1 MTLIILSI
9 AILISAI
16 IAIFY
21 RQKQNNKM
29 FSVFKP
35 LTTILII
42 ALAVVIHQESASTYS
57 QLMIASLLFALIGD
71 IFLINKKYFLQGL
84 TSFLIAHIGFTI
96 GFTSV
101 FGFSWEWLPLIFLLL
116 VGGVY
121 FNVLRKH
128 LFKMTI
134 PVIVYIVVIL
144 IMNWQAIG
152 LLLLDQSLVF
162 MVLVLGS
169 LSFTF
174 SDAVLAYDM
183 FKKPFRMAEILILSS
198 YWMAIYIFTLA
209 GWFIGLK

>member
-96 GFTSV
+96 GF
-101 FGFSWEWLPLIFLLL
+101 
-116 VGGVY
+116 
-121 FNVLRKH
+121 K
-128 LFKMTI
+128 
-134 PVIVYIVVIL
+134 
-144 IMNWQAIG
+144 IG
-152 LLLLDQSLVF
+152 RASCRERV
-162 MVLVLGS
+162 
-169 LSFTF
+169 
-174 SDAVLAYDM
+174 
-183 FKKPFRMAEILILSS
+183 
-198 YWMAIYIFTLA
+198 
-209 GWFIGLK
+209 